1 MERGKGAII
10 RHSASFFLK
19 SCAGKSAP
27 SQNRTVNV
35 PVNKPFNL
43 RQAQEHNIYFGIVH
57 RKKTVILIN
66 SHRGRQVER
75 RFMNIINK
83 KIELSDG
90 RVIEI
95 ETGKLA
101 KQADGSVVVKM
112 GGTMLL
118 ACVTCAKDAKED
130 VDFMPLQVDYKEKF
144 ASAGRFPGGFMKR
157 EGKASDA
164 EILTARLVDR
174 ALRPLFPEDFHAEV
188 YVTINLIS
196 AEKDIQPDALAGL
209 AASSA
214 LAVSDI
220 PFGGPISE
228 VRVARIDGQLKIN
241 PGFSEMDKAD
251 IDLMVAAT
259 YDNIMMVEGEMKEV
273 SEADML
279 EAIKFAHEEIKK
291 HCKVQ
296 MELMEETGKTVKRT
310 YCHEEN
316 DEELRKAV
324 EAFCYDRCYAI
335 AKSGSAKHERSDA
348 FDALKEEFYQTLPEE
363 DREAKKMMVERYY
376 HTVEKTAMR
385 NLILDEGIR
394 LDGRKSDEVRP
405 IWCEVG
411 YLPCAHGSAI
421 FTRGETQSLSTVTL
435 GTKLDMK
442 ELDEVLVQGSEQFVL
457 HYNFP
462 PFATGEAKAQRG
474 VGRREI
480 GHGNLAWRALKP
492 MVPLAPEN
500 PYAVRVVS
508 DILESNGSS
517 SMATVCAGCLALM
530 DAGVKIR
537 KPVAGV
543 AMGLITDAER
553 PNDRYAILTDILGD
567 EDHLG
572 DMDFKVTGTKDGI
585 TATQMDIKVD
595 GLSYEVLAKALEQAR
610 QGRMHIMGE
619 MMKCISEPR
628 EDYKPFVPRI
638 IQIRVPG
645 EFIGAIIGKGG
656 EVIQKIQRETGTVV
670 TITEDNVNG
679 VSEGI
684 VDIFGQDKESMDK
697 ALEWINGICAVPE
710 VGKVYHGK
718 VVSVLEF
725 GAFVEI
731 LPGKEGLLHISELD
745 WGKTDKVE
753 DVINVGDE
761 VDVKLLEIDAK
772 TGKMRLSRKAL
783 LDKPEGYV
791 EPERRPRPA
800 TGDRGPR
807 RNGGN
812 GDDRRGPRRDD
823 RRMSDERR
831 NDRRDDRRAPRRENK
846 QPRQENQLGDFMTDA
861 GFDAPD
867 YNDPDIF

>member
-1 MERGKGAII
+1 
-10 RHSASFFLK
+10 
-19 SCAGKSAP
+19 
-27 SQNRTVNV
+27 
-35 PVNKPFNL
+35 
-43 RQAQEHNIYFGIVH
+43 
-57 RKKTVILIN
+57 
-66 SHRGRQVER
+66 
-75 RFMNIINK
+75 MNIINK

-90 RVIEI
+90 RIIEI

-101 KQADGSVVVKM
+101 KQADGAVVVKM

-118 ACVTCAKDAKED
+118 ATVTAAKDAKDD

-144 ASAGRFPGGFMKR
+144 YAAGRFPGGFMKR
-157 EGKASDA
+157 EGKATDA

-188 YVTINLIS
+188 YVQVNLIS

-209 AASSA
+209 AASAA

-228 VRVARIDGQLKIN
+228 VRVVRIDGQFKIN
-241 PGFSEMDKAD
+241 PNFSEMENAD
-251 IDLMVAAT
+251 MDLMVAAT

-273 SEADML
+273 SETDML

-296 MELMEETGKTVKRT
+296 MELTEECGKTVKRT
-310 YCHEEN
+310 YCHEVN
-316 DEELRKAV
+316 DEELKKAV
-324 EAFCYDRCYAI
+324 EAFCYDKCYAV
-335 AKSGSAKHERSDA
+335 AKSGQDKHARSDA
-348 FDALKEEFYQTLPEE
+348 FDAIKEEFMQTIPEE
-363 DREAKKMMVERYY
+363 EREDKQMMVDRYY
-376 HTVEKTAMR
+376 HAVEKAAMR
-385 NLILDEGIR
+385 NLILDEGQR
-394 LDGRKSDEVRP
+394 LDGRKTNEVRP

-421 FTRGETQSLSTVTL
+421 FTRGETQSLATVTL
-435 GTKLDMK
+435 GTKMDMK
-442 ELDEVLVQGSEQFVL
+442 ELDEVLVQGTSQFVL

-492 MVPLAPEN
+492 VVPMAPEN
-500 PYAVRVVS
+500 PYAIRVVS

-517 SMATVCAGCLALM
+517 SMASVCGGCLALM
-530 DAGVKIR
+530 DAGVKIS

-543 AMGLITDAER
+543 AMGLITDAEK

-619 MMKCISEPR
+619 MLKTISEPR

-670 TITEDNVNG
+670 TITEEQNNG
-679 VSEGI
+679 VSEGV
-684 VDIFGQDKESMDK
+684 VDIFGDNQEAMDK
-697 ALEWINGICAVPE
+697 ALAWINGICAVPE
-710 VGKVYHGK
+710 VGATYHGK
-718 VVSVLEF
+718 VVSILEF

-745 WGKTDKVE
+745 WKKTDKVE
-753 DVINVGDE
+753 DVLSVGDE

-772 TGKMRLSRKAL
+772 TGKMRLSRRAL
-783 LDKPEGYV
+783 LEKPEGYV
-791 EPERRPRPA
+791 EPERKPRSSS
-800 TGDRGPR
+800 DKPR
-807 RNGGN
+807 R
-812 GDDRRGPRRDD
+812 DSDRRDNKAPRRDD
-823 RRMSDERR
+823 RRG
-831 NDRRDDRRAPRRENK
+831 DRRDSKGPRREF
-846 QPRQENQLGDFMTDA
+846 RQ
-861 GFDAPD
+861 DAPKAED
-867 YNDPDIF
+867 ETPNTESEMF

>member
-1 MERGKGAII
+1 MGGTERK
-10 RHSASFFLK
+10 L
-19 SCAGKSAP
+19 
-27 SQNRTVNV
+27 
-35 PVNKPFNL
+35 
-43 RQAQEHNIYFGIVH
+43 
-57 RKKTVILIN
+57 VIDF
-66 SHRGRQVER
+66 HRGRQVELSV
-75 RFMNIINK
+75 MNIVTK

-90 RVIEI
+90 RTIEI

-118 ACVTCAKDAKED
+118 AAVTCAKDAKED
-130 VDFMPLQVDYKEKF
+130 VDFMPLQVDYKEKY

-157 EGKASDA
+157 EGKASDY
-164 EILTARLVDR
+164 EILIARLVDR

-188 YVTINLIS
+188 YVTVNLIS

-209 AASSA
+209 AASAA

-220 PFGGPISE
+220 PFEGPISE
-228 VRVARIDGQLKIN
+228 VRVARIDGQFKIN
-241 PGFSEMDKAD
+241 PNFSEMEKAD
-251 IDLMVAAT
+251 IDIMVAAT
-259 YDNIMMVEGEMKEV
+259 YDNIMMVEGEMNEV
-273 SEADML
+273 SEHDML

-296 MELMEETGKTVKRT
+296 MELTEEVGKTVKRT

-316 DEELRKAV
+316 DEDLRKAV
-324 EAFCYDRCYAI
+324 QEFCYDRCYAI
-335 AKSGSAKHERSDA
+335 AKSGQGKHERTDA
-348 FDALKEEFYQTLPEE
+348 FDALKEEFYQTIPEE
-363 DREAKKMMVERYY
+363 EREDKKMMVERYY
-376 HTVEKTAMR
+376 HAVEKAAMR
-385 NLILDEGIR
+385 NMILDEGIR
-394 LDGRKSDEVRP
+394 LDGRNTTQVRP

-442 ELDEVLVQGSEQFVL
+442 ERDEVLVQGTDQFVL

-462 PFATGEAKAQRG
+462 PFSTGEAKAQRG

-492 MVPLAPEN
+492 MVPMAPEN

-530 DAGVKIR
+530 DAGVKIK

-543 AMGLITDAER
+543 AMGLITDKDK

-595 GLSYEVLAKALEQAR
+595 GLSYDVLEKALEQAR

-619 MMKCISEPR
+619 MMKTISEPR

-656 EVIQKIQRETGTVV
+656 EVIQKIQRETGTVI
-670 TITEDNVNG
+670 TITEENTNG
-679 VSEGI
+679 VAEGV
-684 VDIFGQDKESMDK
+684 VDIFGENKESMDK
-697 ALEWINGICAVPE
+697 ALNWINGICAVPE
-710 VGKVYHGK
+710 VGTVYHGK

-731 LPGKEGLLHISELD
+731 LPGKEGLLHISEID
-745 WGKTDKVE
+745 WGKTEKVE
-753 DVINVGDE
+753 DVLNIGDE
-761 VDVKLLEIDAK
+761 VDVKLLEIDEK

-783 LDKPEGYV
+783 IEKPEGYV
-791 EPERRPRPA
+791 EPERKPR
-800 TGDRGPR
+800 TFGD
-807 RNGGN
+807 
-812 GDDRRGPRRDD
+812 RGPRRDD
-823 RRMSDERR
+823 RRQGDRR
-831 NDRRDDRRAPRRENK
+831 NDNRGPRRDDRRNDRPRRPMNDGNEGN
-846 QPRQENQLGDFMTDA
+846 
-861 GFDAPD
+861 
-867 YNDPDIF
+867 NDPEMF

>member
-1 MERGKGAII
+1 
-10 RHSASFFLK
+10 
-19 SCAGKSAP
+19 
-27 SQNRTVNV
+27 
-35 PVNKPFNL
+35 
-43 RQAQEHNIYFGIVH
+43 
-57 RKKTVILIN
+57 
-66 SHRGRQVER
+66 
-75 RFMNIINK
+75 MNIINK

-90 RVIEI
+90 RIIEI

-101 KQADGSVVVKM
+101 KQADGAVVVKM

-118 ACVTCAKDAKED
+118 ATVTAAKDAKDD

-144 ASAGRFPGGFMKR
+144 YAAGRFPGGFMKR
-157 EGKASDA
+157 EGKATDA

-188 YVTINLIS
+188 YVQVNLIS

-209 AASSA
+209 AASAA

-228 VRVARIDGQLKIN
+228 VRVVRIDGQFKIN
-241 PGFSEMDKAD
+241 PNFSEMENAD
-251 IDLMVAAT
+251 MDLMVAAT

-273 SEADML
+273 SETDML

-296 MELMEETGKTVKRT
+296 MELTEECGKTVKRT
-310 YCHEEN
+310 YCHEVN
-316 DEELRKAV
+316 DEELKKAV
-324 EAFCYDRCYAI
+324 EAFCYDKCYAV
-335 AKSGSAKHERSDA
+335 AKSGQDKHARSDA
-348 FDALKEEFYQTLPEE
+348 FDAIKEEFMQTIPEE
-363 DREAKKMMVERYY
+363 EREDKQMMVDRYY
-376 HTVEKTAMR
+376 HAVEKAAMR
-385 NLILDEGIR
+385 NLILDEGQR
-394 LDGRKSDEVRP
+394 LDGRKTNEVRP

-421 FTRGETQSLSTVTL
+421 FTRGETQSLATVTL
-435 GTKLDMK
+435 GTKMDMK
-442 ELDEVLVQGSEQFVL
+442 ELDEVLVQGTSQFVL

-492 MVPLAPEN
+492 VVPMAPEN
-500 PYAVRVVS
+500 PYAIRVVS

-517 SMATVCAGCLALM
+517 SMASVCGGCLALM
-530 DAGVKIR
+530 DAGVKIS

-543 AMGLITDAER
+543 AMGLITDAEK

-610 QGRMHIMGE
+610 QGRMHTMGE
-619 MMKCISEPR
+619 MLKTISEPR

-670 TITEDNVNG
+670 TITEEQNNG
-679 VSEGI
+679 VSEGV
-684 VDIFGQDKESMDK
+684 VDIFGDNKEAMDK
-697 ALEWINGICAVPE
+697 ALAWINGICAVPE
-710 VGKVYHGK
+710 VGATYHGK
-718 VVSVLEF
+718 VVSILEF

-745 WGKTDKVE
+745 WKKTDKVE
-753 DVINVGDE
+753 DVLSVGDE

-772 TGKMRLSRKAL
+772 TGKMRLSRRAL
-783 LDKPEGYV
+783 LEKPEGYV
-791 EPERRPRPA
+791 EPERKPRSSS
-800 TGDRGPR
+800 DKPR
-807 RNGGN
+807 R
-812 GDDRRGPRRDD
+812 DSDRRDNKAPRRDD
-823 RRMSDERR
+823 RRG
-831 NDRRDDRRAPRRENK
+831 DRRDSKGPRREF
-846 QPRQENQLGDFMTDA
+846 RQ
-861 GFDAPD
+861 DAPKTEEETP
-867 YNDPDIF
+867 NTESEMF